1 MTPHSTRPQHPEL
14 DAPFIEQQRRR
25 LQALRDEL
33 LGSERRTIAAD
44 RAHEEEHP
52 SEAAEFEDDAQ
63 DMARHEVDQALHDVN
78 DRRIRHI
85 ERALQKIE
93 DGTYGFSDESDEPI
107 AKARLESTPEAI
119 YTVQEERKREA
130 GS

>member
-1 MTPHSTRPQHPEL
+1 MTQHTTRPQHPEL

-63 DMARHEVDQALHDVN
+63 DMARREVDQALHDVN
-78 DRRIRHI
+78 ERRIRHI

-93 DGTYGFSDESDEPI
+93 DGTYGFSDESGQPI
-107 AKARLESTPEAI
+107 ARARLESTPEAI
-119 YTVQEERKREA
+119 FTLQEERKREA
-130 GS
+130 RS